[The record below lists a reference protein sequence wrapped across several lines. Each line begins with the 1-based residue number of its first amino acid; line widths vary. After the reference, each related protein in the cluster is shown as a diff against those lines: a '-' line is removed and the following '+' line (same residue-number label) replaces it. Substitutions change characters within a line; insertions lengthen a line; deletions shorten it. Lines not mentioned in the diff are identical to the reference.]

1 MNQNVYREYLAILRE
16 EIVPALGCTEPIA
29 IAYAAAKARSVLGRL
44 PEHIDVRCSG
54 NIIKNVKAVIV
65 PTTGNMKGI
74 ETSAVL
80 GAVGGNP
87 DKKLEVLTDVSPK
100 DLELTW
106 ELLRKKIC
114 SVSLL
119 EGVSNLQIIV
129 EMTAGQESALVEI
142 AFSHTNIVRIEH
154 NGTVVMKKGMSAQN
168 ATETDRSLLNLHDIY
183 DFANTVDIAEVGGLM
198 EDQVRCNMAIARQIK
213 YGTNQ
218 LFILGSAGEVTLL
231 SIEEKKLIVKSVIA
245 YMKDRAARGLK
256 VVPVFFSAASFT
268 TEASVEFAQ
277 FCEAEGA
284 DGVVFTVPPYVLIT
298 QHAAKTHLDTCMS
311 SVSIPCG
318 IYNNPSRLGVQVL
331 PETIKYLSEKHPNFV
346 VDKEAMPSVEQLV
359 QVQRLCE
366 GKVKIM
372 CCDYPHYSI
381 VIPTLAIGGTGTANI
396 GGNIIPEEAAL
407 YSRPWTD
414 MKVIEECRTEYF
426 KWFPLLQELYTFS
439 NPIVIKAALNLLG
452 LPGGHLRKPYEDYSG
467 EKLEHLK
474 QTLIET
480 GVMEKYHISNDHIE
494 V

>member
-1 MNQNVYREYLAILRE
+1 M
-16 EIVPALGCTEPIA
+16 
-29 IAYAAAKARSVLGRL
+29 
-44 PEHIDVRCSG
+44 
-54 NIIKNVKAVIV
+54 
-65 PTTGNMKGI
+65 M
-74 ETSAVL
+74 
-80 GAVGGNP
+80 
-87 DKKLEVLTDVSPK
+87 
-100 DLELTW
+100 
-106 ELLRKKIC
+106 
-114 SVSLL
+114 
-119 EGVSNLQIIV
+119 NLQGSWV
-129 EMTAGQESALVEI
+129 AMPTP
-142 AFSHTNIVRIEH
+142 F
-154 NGTVVMKKGMSAQN
+154 
-168 ATETDRSLLNLHDIY
+168 TEDNQ
-183 DFANTVDIAEVGGLM
+183 VDIEGFKLL
-198 EDQVRCNMAIARQIK
+198 IARQIK

-396 GGNIIPEEAAL
+396 GGNIIPEVAAL
-407 YSRPWTD
+407 FSRPWAD
-414 MKVIEECRTEYF
+414 R
-426 KWFPLLQELYTFS
+426 
-439 NPIVIKAALNLLG
+439 
-452 LPGGHLRKPYEDYSG
+452 
-467 EKLEHLK
+467 
-474 QTLIET
+474 
-480 GVMEKYHISNDHIE
+480 
-494 V
+494 